1 MKKLLFITWSVSYG
15 YGTEKSLADVLN
27 RMDPARYEI
36 HVLPLFKYSDSS
48 AFNSN
53 IKVLDSLIDYTA
65 QPFDEQEALK
75 KYYRELGDP
84 LQFNR
89 RIRETYD
96 CIIACNHNAP
106 SYFASYLKGGARVL
120 WIRGDM
126 CELDYSQYPKDSA
139 EYRQTRQEYEMQA
152 RVLKCFDAIA
162 VISDVVQ
169 NTLKRLFGITEHVVK
184 ISNSVDREKIIRM
197 SRQKVELP
205 DKKLFTTLGRLDYNK
220 NQILLL
226 KAAREVRAVRNDFIV
241 YLLGD
246 GDERKH
252 LEQYIRENNL
262 EENVKILGFVENPY
276 PYIRSSEAVVLT
288 SMSEGFSLVL
298 VESVMLNTRVISTDV
313 GVAKELI
320 RNYQCG
326 DLITYDE
333 KELAGM
339 MIRYLDKYDG
349 YRTKFEVGDEYDL
362 NTEVA
367 KTVDLLER
375 AMRKSEKET
384 KMKKLPYPEVTIQDY
399 ELEQHQIR
407 SGSPYV
413 LRVLKDG
420 VPYEYLIHRKESS
433 DKLIVFHNGAVAQG
447 NVTVP
452 VFQRHGWSG
461 MLETS
466 SVFCMDPT
474 LYVSRY
480 LQLGWGVGKNETYYL
495 ENSSLILKQ
504 VIQKMG
510 IRLED
515 TVLYGSSAGG
525 YLAILMGI
533 YLKGAKVVA
542 DNAQLDV
549 RNWIFR
555 DTLDSVLTF
564 CFDHIGTA
572 LDYRE
577 RFSVVDAFEKH
588 GYVPQIFLHVNL
600 CSEADNET
608 QLVPFLRQAGK
619 MRGINEY
626 RGIKVILHLE
636 PEKGHDGLGMEEA
649 VRFLY
654 QVLGIGE

>member
-1 MKKLLFITWSVSYG
+1 MLFARKRTFRFLVLQREPGSPSV
-15 YGTEKSLADVLN
+15 
-27 RMDPARYEI
+27 I
-36 HVLPLFKYSDSS
+36 F
-48 AFNSN
+48 
-53 IKVLDSLIDYTA
+53 
-65 QPFDEQEALK
+65 
-75 KYYRELGDP
+75 
-84 LQFNR
+84 
-89 RIRETYD
+89 
-96 CIIACNHNAP
+96 
-106 SYFASYLKGGARVL
+106 
-120 WIRGDM
+120 
-126 CELDYSQYPKDSA
+126 
-139 EYRQTRQEYEMQA
+139 
-152 RVLKCFDAIA
+152 
-162 VISDVVQ
+162 
-169 NTLKRLFGITEHVVK
+169 
-184 ISNSVDREKIIRM
+184 
-197 SRQKVELP
+197 
-205 DKKLFTTLGRLDYNK
+205 
-220 NQILLL
+220 
-226 KAAREVRAVRNDFIV
+226 
-241 YLLGD
+241 
-246 GDERKH
+246 
-252 LEQYIRENNL
+252 
-262 EENVKILGFVENPY
+262 
-276 PYIRSSEAVVLT
+276 RSS
-288 SMSEGFSLVL
+288 G
-298 VESVMLNTRVISTDV
+298 
-313 GVAKELI
+313 
-320 RNYQCG
+320 
-326 DLITYDE
+326 DE

-375 AMRKSEKET
+375 AMWKSEKET

-407 SGSPYV
+407 EESPYV
-413 LRVLKDG
+413 LRVMKDG
-420 VPYEYLIHRKESS
+420 VPYEYLIHRKKSS

-452 VFQRHGWSG
+452 VFQRHSWSG

-495 ENSSLILKQ
+495 ENSSMILKQ
-504 VIQKMG
+504 VIRKMG

-555 DTLDSVLTF
+555 DALDSVLTF
-564 CFDHIGTA
+564 CFDHVGTA

-577 RFSVVDAFEKH
+577 RFSILDAFEKH
-588 GYVPQIFLHVNL
+588 GYVPPIYLHVNL

-608 QLVPFLRQAGK
+608 QLVPFLQQAGK
-619 MRGINEY
+619 MRGIGEY
-626 RGIKVILHLE
+626 HEIQVILHLE

-654 QVLGIGE
+654 QVLGIR